1 MYPSSVRVI
10 AFDVGRKRT
19 GVAISDPSGT
29 LARPLDCLQGDP
41 IPAALALVAR
51 LRAETDGLSAVVVG
65 LPKRLDGSEH
75 ESSAMAR
82 EFARALEKRVG
93 IPVRLQ
99 DERLTSV
106 DADERLAARE
116 RDWRRRK
123 AQLDAAAA
131 AVILQDFLDEA
142 ARTPG
147 TSVPD
152 VP

>member
-1 MYPSSVRVI
+1 MRAI

-29 LARPLDCLQGDP
+29 LARPLECLHGDP
-41 IPAALALVAR
+41 FAAALALVTR
-51 LRAETDGLSAVVVG
+51 LRGEPDGLSAVVVG
-65 LPKRLDGSEH
+65 LPRRLDGSEH

-93 IPVRLQ
+93 VPVRLQ

-106 DADERLAARE
+106 DAEERLAVGE

-123 AQLDAAAA
+123 EKLDAAAA
-131 AVILQDFLDEA
+131 AVILQDYLDDA
-142 ARTPG
+142 ARTRGYPE
-147 TSVPD
+147 PD
-152 VP
+152 VR